1 MEEQELSSKK
11 QRAKISRHL
20 PNVITFL
27 NLLFGLVASFLCVCC
42 NSRSTRIIASVLI
55 LFACF
60 YDALDGPLARKM
72 KATSE
77 AGKQLDSF
85 ADIISF
91 GVSPMVL
98 ALSSLLAVKRH
109 SFFYLLVFSVA
120 IAYVSCGI
128 VRLVR
133 YNLSNFSGY
142 FIGLPITAAGC
153 ILALH
158 FLLANSFAYDQKT
171 FFLIISVFLI
181 LSLAI
186 LMISSIRVYRFPK
199 GR

>member
-1 MEEQELSSKK
+1 MEEQEFSSKK
-11 QRAKISRHL
+11 QRTKISRHL
-20 PNVITFL
+20 PNIITFL
-27 NLLFGLVASFLCVCC
+27 NLLFGLLASFLCVCS

-55 LFACF
+55 LFSCF
-60 YDALDGPLARKM
+60 YDAFDGPLARKM
-72 KATSE
+72 DLTSE

-91 GVSPMVL
+91 GISPMVL
-98 ALSSLLAVKRH
+98 ALSSLLAAKRH
-109 SFFYLLVFSVA
+109 GFFYLLIFSVA

-142 FIGLPITAAGC
+142 FIGLPITAAGF

-158 FLLANSFAYDQKT
+158 FLLANIFSYDQKAL
-171 FFLIISVFLI
+171 FLVLSVLLI
-181 LSLAI
+181 LSLTI
-186 LMISSIRVYRFPK
+186 LMVSSIRVYRFP
-199 GR
+199 GGQ